1 VIPLTELKAG
11 DSVLVRP
18 GETVPADGQVLN
30 GESSVSEAL
39 LTGESTP
46 LAKAQGAA
54 LIGGS
59 INIESPLTVQVER
72 TGLDTVLAEI
82 VRLLEQAQNEK
93 PAITRLA
100 DRVAGWFV
108 AAVLVLAAVVGV
120 YWWQHAPD
128 DWLPILVSVLVVTCP
143 CALSLATPTAVSAAT
158 GTMLARGLLMLRGH
172 SLETLAHC
180 THVVFDKTGT
190 LTFGTP
196 ALSRVQC
203 YSHLDERQVVAIAA
217 ALEQQSEHPAG
228 KAIVQGAAAG
238 KRMTASDIKNI
249 PGAGIQASVDGR
261 QWFIG
266 HTDFIGAHS
275 HADLSVL
282 PEDSGNGS
290 RVLLAD
296 TEQLHALFILRDRM
310 RPETPAV
317 IDELRDSGQQVVLL
331 SARQRT
337 TGGITER

>member
-1 VIPLTELKAG
+1 MDVPVSLGILVAFAGSVHASWTGQGEVYYDSVVMFIFFLLSSRYFELMARKRGAETLEQLGRALPAMATRIDDGGEQTVIPLTELKAG
-11 DSVLVRP
+11 DSILVRP

-128 DWLPILVSVLVVTCP
+128 DWLPILVSVVPPPAP
-143 CALSLATPTAVSAAT
+143 CW
-158 GTMLARGLLMLRGH
+158 
-172 SLETLAHC
+172 
-180 THVVFDKTGT
+180 HV
-190 LTFGTP
+190 
-196 ALSRVQC
+196 AC
-203 YSHLDERQVVAIAA
+203 
-217 ALEQQSEHPAG
+217 
-228 KAIVQGAAAG
+228 
-238 KRMTASDIKNI
+238 
-249 PGAGIQASVDGR
+249 
-261 QWFIG
+261 
-266 HTDFIGAHS
+266 
-275 HADLSVL
+275 
-282 PEDSGNGS
+282 
-290 RVLLAD
+290 
-296 TEQLHALFILRDRM
+296 
-310 RPETPAV
+310 
-317 IDELRDSGQQVVLL
+317 
-331 SARQRT
+331 
-337 TGGITER
+337 